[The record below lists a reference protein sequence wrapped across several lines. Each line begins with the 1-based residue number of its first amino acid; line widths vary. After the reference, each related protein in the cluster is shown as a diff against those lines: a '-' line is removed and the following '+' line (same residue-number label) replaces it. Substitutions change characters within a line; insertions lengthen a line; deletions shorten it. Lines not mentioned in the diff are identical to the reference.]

1 MHPPVAQDPGACS
14 WRTVPTEDLDLGFG
28 FPSSPGL
35 IMHRRHGVVKFI
47 SERFEFVAGPTG
59 EATASPMCA
68 ARRAPNACAAG
79 DAQRLLTDN
88 TDFLVVSVIGAQV
101 PRLLIVARQGTG
113 SMRDGLASAAAAAAA
128 AAAAGSGQ
136 VVAAQP
142 DRGPRSPRLPR
153 STARYGG
160 DGGARWER
168 CRRQGLWRRC
178 SRAVRGQGAGRGP
191 RETRDARRRRRR
203 VKLTARP
210 RRRGARHGGCTLLCL
225 RNSQAAT

>member
-1 MHPPVAQDPGACS
+1 
-14 WRTVPTEDLDLGFG
+14 
-28 FPSSPGL
+28 
-35 IMHRRHGVVKFI
+35 MHRRHGVVKFI

-142 DRGPRSPRLPR
+142 DRGPRSPRLSR
-153 STARYGG
+153 STARYMAAPVG
-160 DGGARWER
+160 
-168 CRRQGLWRRC
+168 
-178 SRAVRGQGAGRGP
+178 SRADDRGCRC
-191 RETRDARRRRRR
+191 ARALIL
-203 VKLTARP
+203 VGGGGI
-210 RRRGARHGGCTLLCL
+210 RRRGKIGAG
-225 RNSQAAT
+225 AAE